1 VAVLV
6 LDAGVL
12 IAHDRGDR
20 FAAAWFARA
29 SGEGVDLAV
38 AGPTIEEA
46 WRDGTRQ
53 ARLARL
59 LQACRVVDCDAALAR
74 AAGQALAKARSSN
87 TIDAIVTATAHRLSG
102 VVLTDDLNDI
112 EPLARIMDV
121 RVARLTPARP
131 R

>member
-12 IAHDRGDR
+12 IAHERGDR

-29 SGEGVDLAV
+29 SGEGVDLVV
-38 AGPTIEEA
+38 AGPTIAEA
-46 WRDGTRQ
+46 WRDGARQ

-74 AAGQALAKARSSN
+74 AAGEALARARSSN
-87 TIDAIVTATAHRLSG
+87 TIDAIVTATAQRLSG

-112 EPLARIMDV
+112 GPLAHAMGV
-121 RVARLTPARP
+121 RVARFTPTMRS
-131 R
+131 